1 MTRTVLVVDD
11 SPSVRQMIASTL
23 KSAGYAV
30 VTASDGQDALEQAGR
45 MRPDAV
51 ITDQNMP
58 RLDGLGFCKA
68 FREMPHNRGVPVVFL
83 STESADTIKQK
94 ARAAGAIGWLVKP
107 FDREKLLG
115 VMARVVGS

>member
-58 RLDGLGFCKA
+58 KLDGLGFIRK
-68 FREMPHNRGVPVVFL
+68 FRQLPTAVGVPVVFL
-83 STESADTIKQK
+83 STESRADLKSE
-94 ARAAGAIGWLVKP
+94 ARAAGATGWMTKP
-107 FDREKLLG
+107 FDQATLLN
-115 VMARVVGS
+115 VVKKMAG